1 MNGTK
6 SDLTALNLFA
16 AVARNRNFR
25 KAAIELAMPVATLSR
40 KISNLEEVLGTQL
53 LQRTTRS
60 VILTELGEQLLNDIS
75 EPLNKLNKATQ
86 RAVQQQDSISGLVK
100 IATTYTLAETNILP
114 VLPKMRKNWPDIRIQ
129 LLLSEEVVDIRSER
143 IDFAVRAG
151 KLKDLSLIS
160 RKLCTHHL
168 IRYGTPET
176 SNNKEDALITYSDE
190 FWPPKPANIEVKDMR
205 LVLKLVLAGQGEAWM
220 PNALCIEHEKRGELI
235 RNYDSRVYAS
245 DIFLVF
251 GSKKFVPK
259 RVRLV
264 MDAVIEHA
272 HLFTNE
278 VGAARIHNG
287 KI

>member
-6 SDLTALNLFA
+6 TDLSALSLFA
-16 AVARNRNFR
+16 AVARNRSFR

-60 VILTELGEQLLNDIS
+60 VVLTEVGEQLLNDIA
-75 EPLNKLNKATQ
+75 EPLTKLNKATR
-86 RAVQQQDSISGLVK
+86 RAVHQQDSTSGIVK
-100 IATTYTLAETNILP
+100 IATTYTLAETSILP
-114 VLPKMRKNWPDIRIQ
+114 VLPKIRQTWPDIKIQ
-129 LLLSEEVVDIRSER
+129 LLLSEEVIDIRSKR
-143 IDFAVRAG
+143 VDFAVRAG

-168 IRYGTPET
+168 IRYCTPEIQN
-176 SNNKEDALITYSDE
+176 SKEAGLISYSDE
-190 FWPPKPANIEVKDMR
+190 FLHPEPANIEVKDMR
-205 LVLKLVLAGQGEAWM
+205 LVLQLVLAGQGEAWM
-220 PNALCIEHEKRGELI
+220 PNALCMEYEKRGKLI
-235 RNYDSRVYAS
+235 RIDDARVYAS

-264 MDAVIEHA
+264 MDEVIEHA
-272 HLFTNE
+272 HKFTKE
-278 VGAARIHNG
+278 AQVA
-287 KI
+287 